1 MYYKF
6 PSVTI
11 WWNSYACVYLY
22 RYKEVYV
29 CVCINGGKYTSKC
42 WQELSLDIINSNPF
56 HLKFNYYQ
64 MLCSVVKYKCHVL
77 FSSLYFSV
85 TYCFLFFFMTGLGI
99 HCFAWALSSCS
110 GFSCSRAQALGTR
123 ASVVVAHRL
132 SNCCSWALAHGL
144 CNCGTWAESLQGIWN
159 FPGPGIK
166 AVFPALAGRFLPLHH
181 QGSPYCF
188 LN

>member
-29 CVCINGGKYTSKC
+29 CVCINGGKYTSQG

-85 TYCFLFFFMTGLGI
+85 TYCFLFFFMAGLGI

-132 SNCCSWALAHGL
+132 SNCCSWALAHELSRSKARGIFLDPGSNL
-144 CNCGTWAESLQGIWN
+144 CSLHWQADSYHCTTREVPI
-159 FPGPGIK
+159 
-166 AVFPALAGRFLPLHH
+166 
-181 QGSPYCF
+181 YCF